1 MGLATSP
8 SGGVHSSA
16 FSACRLV
23 VRRQERPADVL
34 QFILEGLEVG
44 QQVVVLADP
53 HHLQNL
59 AHALSQG
66 GQQPQ
71 TLLRNG
77 RLIFLTA
84 PECLLELDRA
94 DRPWQRIPL
103 RRQGPMLRWVSDWSW
118 VYSNGRPHSVILEWQ
133 QRVHQFVRSLDALS
147 LCTVHCGALERR
159 ALLAVLADHRQAARG
174 RA

>member
-8 SGGVHSSA
+8 SEGVRSSA
-16 FSACRLV
+16 LSACRLV
-23 VRRQERPADVL
+23 VRSQERPAEVL

-44 QQVVVLADP
+44 QQVVTLADP
-53 HHLQNL
+53 NYLQNL

-84 PECLLELDRA
+84 PDCLQELSKRDK
-94 DRPWQRIPL
+94 PWQRVAL

-118 VYSNGRPHSVILEWQ
+118 SYSNGRPHSVTLEWQ
-133 QRVHQFVRSLDALS
+133 HRVHECVRSLEALS
-147 LCTVHCGALERR
+147 LCTVQCGAFERR